1 MAESHLGLEARFQ
14 RLRFRLNRELPF
26 LAHLLNKVPPKLAP
40 VGTARTRDTG
50 EWGEI
55 FIDPTFAEQLTE
67 GQLGVVWV
75 HEVLHLAFGFFHRRG
90 GRDLHLFNVAH
101 DYAINLA
108 LDDFMNAKPGVL
120 EWTTGA
126 WSPYL
131 DRAFVGLSAE
141 EIYDLLRAQ
150 EPPEESGAEGFPDAG
165 DCEPDPEGGAQGW
178 ESQAQRW
185 RMALAEA
192 AQLQGLQGAGNLPGS
207 LGLLVDGILKPRMPW
222 ADRLLRGLEGRLRGG
237 TLSYARPSRRSL
249 SSDLILP
256 GPGRRRA
263 RLGLVLD
270 TSGSIRKEELQ
281 AFLGG
286 VRRIAEAS
294 AASLRVLEVDVCIQV
309 DEDVEDLDE
318 WLRKARILKGGGGTD
333 FGAVPSA
340 FRHHPEL
347 EPVDLALLFTDGEPT
362 RWPDLV
368 EWPCRVVVVTTRTPP
383 PKEYEWVRLELDR
396 A

>member
-1 MAESHLGLEARFQ
+1 MDRELEARFQ
-14 RLRFRLNRELPF
+14 RLRFRLNREMPF
-26 LAHLLNKVPPKLAP
+26 LAHLLNKVPPQLAP

-55 FIDPTFAEQLTE
+55 FFDPSFAVQLTE
-67 GQLGVVWV
+67 SQLGVVWA

-90 GRDLHLFNVAH
+90 NRDLRGFNVAH

-108 LDDFMNAKPGVL
+108 LDDFMKLRPGVL
-120 EWTTGA
+120 EWTTGE

-131 DRAFVGLSAE
+131 DRAFEGMSAE
-141 EIYDLLRAQ
+141 QIYDCLQ
-150 EPPEESGAEGFPDAG
+150 VEEPPEEGKEKGFPDAQ
-165 DCEPDPEGGAQGW
+165 DCVPDPEGGAKAW
-178 ESQAQRW
+178 ESQAQQW

-192 AQLQGLQGAGNLPGS
+192 AQMQGLQGAGDLPAS
-207 LGLLVDGILKPRMPW
+207 LAILVDGILKPRMPW

-263 RLGLVLD
+263 RLALVLD
-270 TSGSIRKEELQ
+270 TSGSVQMDELR

-294 AASLRVLEVDVCIQV
+294 AASLRVLEVDAAIQV

-318 WLRKARILKGGGGTD
+318 WLRQARHLRGGGGTD
-333 FGAVPSA
+333 FGAVPGA
-340 FRHHPEL
+340 LRHHPEL

-362 RWPDLV
+362 RWPEIK
-368 EWPCRVVVVTTRTPP
+368 EWPCRVVVVTTRTLPP
-383 PKEYEWVRLELDR
+383 TDYEFVRLELDQI
-396 A
+396 AG